1 MLLSTDTQVMEAM
14 EGDELEENE
23 ESDPNLNAWCFRF
36 TWIGPKYDRNYKTF
50 LNQTCKDI
58 LGLNKGIPCV
68 TPLVVTSK

>member
-1 MLLSTDTQVMEAM
+1 MEAM